1 MPNPPASLRSLK
13 EINICASHFDCAWKS
28 CRGGSR
34 PLEPPSVFPA
44 NIPKSCLKQ
53 IPTKR
58 RSTSLSTAE
67 ARTKKTR
74 LTAEELD
81 RITDFDSFCLQFPK
95 KFSTLTCIC
104 RNYEFF
110 VSKTDEIGRKVV
122 TFLHLKKVA
131 SSFGF
136 LFLDSV
142 ERHGQLV
149 PKKIFPL
156 QKNGLLSKWS
166 QIKDVVRLAE
176 TYKPDSSDILNT
188 VLKLMESLVDCHE
201 LPNYQFIIA
210 QLKLLL
216 TKVNGRRFDSTI
228 LVFAIQLHNI
238 SPSAYK
244 MIRNS
249 GSIILPSLKL
259 IRNVLSKSVQDE
271 NLKELFSKLKR
282 EQTLVN
288 IMFDEVKLT
297 AT

>member
-1 MPNPPASLRSLK
+1 M
-13 EINICASHFDCAWKS
+13 
-28 CRGGSR
+28 
-34 PLEPPSVFPA
+34 
-44 NIPKSCLKQ
+44 
-53 IPTKR
+53 
-58 RSTSLSTAE
+58 TS
-67 ARTKKTR
+67 
-74 LTAEELD
+74 
-81 RITDFDSFCLQFPK
+81 
-95 KFSTLTCIC
+95 
-104 RNYEFF
+104 FF

-288 IMFDEVKLT
+288 IMFEEVKLT
-297 AT
+297 ATLRYSGGHILGYAVNNQEILATHAMVVETACHYGGPRYILRVIPCAKLSSDDLKKFIIKSLQTVGNSGGTIISVICDNCRTNLSVFCKLGG